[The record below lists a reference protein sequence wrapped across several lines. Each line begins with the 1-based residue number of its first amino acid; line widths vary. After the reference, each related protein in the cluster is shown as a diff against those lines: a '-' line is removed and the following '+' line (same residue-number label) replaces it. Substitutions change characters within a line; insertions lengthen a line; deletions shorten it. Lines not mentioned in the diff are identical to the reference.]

1 MFLSGEWQA
10 WTLWLKTESE
20 CMKVSTLIEL
30 LKEAQKVHGDLPIRF
45 VGGEAEYTPNSVVL
59 TRAHASAVHPG
70 SLQGAHTFQPD
81 RLVIKSDA
89 MPS

>member
-1 MFLSGEWQA
+1 
-10 WTLWLKTESE
+10 
-20 CMKVSTLIEL
+20 MKVSTLIEI
-30 LKEAQKVHGDLPIRF
+30 LKEAQKVHGDLPVRF
-45 VGGEAEYTPNSVVL
+45 IGGTSEYTPTSVVL

-81 RLVIKSDA
+81 RLVLKGDA